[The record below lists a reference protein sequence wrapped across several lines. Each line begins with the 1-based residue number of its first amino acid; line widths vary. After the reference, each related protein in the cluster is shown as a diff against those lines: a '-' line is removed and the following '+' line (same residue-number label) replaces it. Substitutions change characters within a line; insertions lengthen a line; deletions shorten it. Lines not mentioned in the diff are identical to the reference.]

1 MIKNVLIAVIMCI
14 LCSSQVFADT
24 SQQPANASFYS
35 DSQPIPVDYAYCVRD
50 YQIPA
55 KELFQRTLS
64 AISSSNYKIIEI
76 QSKSSRVLF
85 SVFGREFWASV
96 TKQNS
101 GAATLRILPADN
113 SFYFQKTLIDRI
125 FNEIDAYKTE
135 KIIQVN
141 K

>member
-1 MIKNVLIAVIMCI
+1 MKRFVIALVLCVCVTVRVM
-14 LCSSQVFADT
+14 ADMP
-24 SQQPANASFYS
+24 QQPANANFYTNP
-35 DSQPIPVDYAYCVRD
+35 QPTYVDYSSCIKD
-50 YQIPA
+50 YQMTA
-55 KELFQRTLS
+55 EELFYRTLS

-101 GAATLRILPADN
+101 AASTLRILPSDN

-125 FNEIDAYKTE
+125 FNEIDTYKAE
-135 KIIQVN
+135 KIIRVD